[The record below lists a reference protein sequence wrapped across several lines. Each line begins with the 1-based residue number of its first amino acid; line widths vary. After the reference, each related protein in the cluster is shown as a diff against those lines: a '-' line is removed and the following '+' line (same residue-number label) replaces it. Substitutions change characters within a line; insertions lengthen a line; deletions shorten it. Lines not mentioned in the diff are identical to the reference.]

1 MKASLRLME
10 LANLPN
16 LAAYRGQLESLA
28 ADVSA
33 LERQAHDAELK
44 AEWFR
49 QRANDATR
57 SNRLKGSGEVGY

>member
-10 LANLPN
+10 LANHPN

-33 LERQAHDAELK
+33 LERKANDADLK
-44 AEWFR
+44 AEWFER
-49 QRANDATR
+49 RANEATR
-57 SNRLKGSGEVGY
+57 AQRLKGTGEVGY